1 MAGRVE
7 GKVALVTGGG
17 TGIGRGCATLL
28 AREGAQVVVANRN
41 AETGEETVRL
51 IREAG
56 GEAAFCRTD
65 VSQVSDCERAVN
77 FAVEKFGRLNVLVN
91 NAALFPRATL
101 PETTEELFDQLMGV
115 NLKGP
120 LFLCQFAV
128 PIMQK
133 QGKGSIINI
142 GSIHGYGGAGML
154 LVYAMTKGGLLTMTK
169 NLAMTYARNHVRV
182 NYVIPG
188 WVISEGE
195 IRIQAQFHGRSVE
208 DLAEISQRLP
218 MGRHSKPEDAAYAV
232 LYLASDESS
241 MVTGCVINTDGG
253 NSVRSIGADAR

>member
-1 MAGRVE
+1 MAGRVA

-28 AREGAQVVVANRN
+28 AREGAEVIVANRT

-65 VSQVSDCERAVN
+65 VSKVSDCERAVN
-77 FAVEKFGRLNVLVN
+77 FAVETFGRLDVLVN
-91 NAALFPRATL
+91 NAAVFPRATL
-101 PETTEELFDQLMGV
+101 EETTEEFFDRLIAI
-115 NLKGP
+115 NLRGP
-120 LFLCQFAV
+120 LFLCKYAI
-128 PIMQK
+128 PIMRA
-133 QGKGSIINI
+133 GGGGSIINI
-142 GSIHGYGGAGML
+142 GSIHGYGGGGIL
-154 LVYAMTKGGLLTMTK
+154 LVYAITKGGLLTMTR
-169 NLAMTYARNHVRV
+169 NLAMSFANSNVRV

-188 WVISEGE
+188 WVLSEGE
-195 IRIQAQFHGRSVE
+195 IRVQEQFHGRSVE
-208 DLAEISQRLP
+208 DLAEISKRLP
-218 MGRHSKPEDAAYAV
+218 MGRHQTPEDSAYAV

-253 NSVRSIGADAR
+253 MSVGSIGAIRL

>member
-1 MAGRVE
+1 MAGRVA

-28 AREGAQVVVANRN
+28 AREGAKVVVANRTP
-41 AETGEETVRL
+41 ETGEETVRL

-65 VSQVSDCERAVN
+65 VGKVADCERAVN
-77 FAVEKFGRLNVLVN
+77 FAVEKFGRLDVLVN
-91 NAALFPRATL
+91 NAAIFPRATL
-101 PETTEELFDQLMGV
+101 EETTEEFFDQLIAI

-120 LFLCQFAV
+120 LFLCKFAV
-128 PIMQK
+128 PIMQA
-133 QGKGSIINI
+133 GGGGSIINI
-142 GSIHGYGGAGML
+142 GSIHGYGGGGIL
-154 LVYAMTKGGLLTMTK
+154 LVYAITKGGLLTMTR
-169 NLAMTYARNHVRV
+169 NLAMTYVRDHVRV

-195 IRIQAQFHGRSVE
+195 IRVQKQFHGRSVE

-218 MGRHSKPEDAAYAV
+218 MGRHQTPEDAAYAV

-253 NSVRSIGADAR
+253 MSVGSIGAGR